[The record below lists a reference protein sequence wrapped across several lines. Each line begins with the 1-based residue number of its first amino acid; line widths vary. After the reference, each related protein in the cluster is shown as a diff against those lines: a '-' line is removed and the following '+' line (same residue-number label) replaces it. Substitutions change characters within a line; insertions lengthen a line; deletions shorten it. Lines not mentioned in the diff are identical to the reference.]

1 MVKFWLV
8 ASLISVSGSALA
20 QQPSV
25 AATVR
30 RDTIA
35 IAAVPGETDVSSP
48 SKGIRRYANNVRL
61 HHRGT
66 QFFCDEAIHQL
77 ATDRII
83 AYGHIR
89 VVQGDSITSSSDS
102 LRYDGTTRKATFAGN
117 VIFEHNSAE
126 LTTNHLD
133 YNLTTGAVEYKG
145 ESRFSDGPNIL
156 TSLQGQYDT
165 QTKQLKA
172 AQRVA
177 LATPHTTLRYDTL
190 QYVLTDKPVPTID
203 FAEATQ
209 LDASDIVRQRTANQ
223 NRISKAV
230 RVDKPAPKPVV
241 AQVQSPT
248 DSAQLAGASTSL
260 RIANETKR
268 PSRPIPPATASAVAD
283 PAGGESELERLL
295 NKPRQT
301 R

>member
-1 MVKFWLV
+1 MIKRWLV
-8 ASLISVSGSALA
+8 ASLISVSGSVLA
-20 QQPSV
+20 QQPSSV
-25 AATVR
+25 GAIAR

-35 IAAVPGETDVSSP
+35 IVAVPGETEVSSP
-48 SKGIRRYANNVRL
+48 SSGIRRYANNVRL

-83 AYGHIR
+83 AHGHIR
-89 VVQGDSITSSSDS
+89 VVRGDSITSSSDS
-102 LRYDGTTRKATFAGN
+102 LRYDGATRKASFAGN

-126 LTTNHLD
+126 LTTSRLE

-156 TSLQGQYDT
+156 TSLQGRYDT
-165 QTKQLKA
+165 QTKQLRA

-177 LATPHTTLRYDTL
+177 LATAHTTLRYDTL

-209 LDASDIVRQRTANQ
+209 LDASDIVRQRTAVSSN
-223 NRISKAV
+223 KPV
-230 RVDKPAPKPVV
+230 KTDKPAPKAVV
-241 AQVQSPT
+241 AQVPPPV
-248 DSAQLAGASTSL
+248 DSAQLATASASL
-260 RIANETKR
+260 RIAHDAKR
-268 PSRPIPPATASAVAD
+268 PSRPTPRTTVPIVAD
-283 PAGGESELERLL
+283 PTSGESELERLL

>member
-1 MVKFWLV
+1 MIKTCLATWLIG
-8 ASLISVSGSALA
+8 ASVQALA
-20 QQPSV
+20 QQQPPTAKV
-25 AATVR
+25 G

-35 IAAVPGETDVSSP
+35 IVAVPGETEVTSP
-48 SKGIRRYANNVRL
+48 STGIRRYANNVRL

-83 AYGHIR
+83 AHGHIR

-102 LRYDGTTRKATFAGN
+102 LRYDGATQKATFAGN

-126 LTTNHLD
+126 LTTARLD
-133 YNLTTGAVEYKG
+133 YNLITGAVQYKG

-156 TSLQGQYDT
+156 TSLQGKYDT
-165 QTKQLKA
+165 QTRHLKA
-172 AQRVA
+172 AEQVA

-190 QYVLTDKPVPTID
+190 QYVLSDKPVPAID

-209 LDASDIVRQRTANQ
+209 LDASDIVRQRTAAQ
-223 NRISKAV
+223 HRAGTA
-230 RVDKPAPKPVV
+230 DKPAPKAVA
-241 AQVQSPT
+241 AQVQPPT
-248 DSAQLAGASTSL
+248 DSTKLAGSPTSL
-260 RIANETKR
+260 RVSSVAKR
-268 PSRPIPPATASAVAD
+268 PSRPTPPPPTAAAVPQTSA
-283 PAGGESELERLL
+283 ESELERLL